1 MTAVAL
7 PKQATRRLS
16 FGPWLWGGPFDLAVF
31 GGSAALA
38 LVLVAIGH
46 ATGISDHPLPE
57 WGWVALVLGVDVAH
71 VYSTT
76 FRTYFDR
83 EELARHPI
91 RYWLV
96 PLIVYGAGVVLY
108 SAGAATFWRALAY
121 VALFHFVRQQVG
133 WVAVYR
139 ARGGNHARFD
149 RVLDEVTV
157 YAATLYPVL
166 YWHAH
171 LHQTRFAWFVE
182 GDFVDGGAAALALLP
197 TARLIWAASLIG
209 FALRQLQRVVQ
220 EGRLELGK
228 SVVVATT
235 AASWYV
241 GIVATNSD
249 FDFTVTN
256 VIVHGVPYVALLF
269 VYARA
274 RRRENPDLLGSQIAA
289 GGIGAFAG
297 VLLLLAFVEEMA
309 WDRLV
314 WKDRSWLFGA
324 GSLELTPVVLA
335 FVVPLLALPQAVHY
349 VLDGVLWRRADTRA
363 RPAQRA
369 ALGFDSTA
377 SPTG

>member
-1 MTAVAL
+1 VTAAAL
-7 PKQATRRLS
+7 PKQAARRLS
-16 FGPWLWGGPFDLAVF
+16 LGPWLWNKPLDLAVF
-31 GGSAALA
+31 GGSAAFA
-38 LVLVAIGH
+38 LILVAIGH
-46 ATGISDHPLPE
+46 ATGISEQPLPE
-57 WGWVALVLGVDVAH
+57 WGFVALVLGVDVAH
-71 VYSTT
+71 VYSTS

-83 EELARHPI
+83 EELARHPV
-91 RYWLV
+91 RYWGV
-96 PLIVYGAGVVLY
+96 PLAVYVAGVLLY
-108 SAGAATFWRALAY
+108 SAGAASFWRVLAY

-139 ARGGNHARFD
+139 ARAGNTSRFD

-166 YWHAH
+166 HWHAH
-171 LHQTRFAWFVE
+171 LEHTRFAWFVA
-182 GDFVDGGAAALALLP
+182 GDFVDGGALAVALLP
-197 TARLIWAASLIG
+197 AARLVWLLALAV
-209 FALRQLQRVVQ
+209 FALRQIQRAVQ
-220 EGRLELGK
+220 DGVFELGK

-256 VIVHGVPYVALLF
+256 VIVHGVPYAALLF
-269 VYARA
+269 AYARE
-274 RRRENPDLLGSQIAA
+274 RRREDPDLLGSQIAA

-297 VLLLLAFVEEMA
+297 VLLILAFVEEMA

-314 WKDRSWLFGA
+314 WKDRGWLFGA
-324 GSLELTPVVLA
+324 GTFELGPALLA

-349 VLDGVLWRRADTRA
+349 VLDGLLWRRADTRA

-369 ALGFDSTA
+369 ALGWD
-377 SPTG
+377 P